1 MPPESIEKLVSE
13 FCRNAERAAAT
24 VERVQADSE
33 PVRRALK
40 RATAGA
46 EHVLLAPPLGLAPG
60 LLDGFRREP
69 NVVSNPSG
77 EELKTIRAG
86 VTEAFCGV
94 ASTGSVCVSLEG
106 GTGGPIS
113 MLTRVHVVLLDART
127 IVPRPGDLFS
137 PQGGR
142 VKPPGAGSFTFITG
156 PSATADMGPLVRG
169 VHGPG
174 RLHIIILE

>member
-1 MPPESIEKLVSE
+1 M
-13 FCRNAERAAAT
+13 
-24 VERVQADSE
+24 
-33 PVRRALK
+33 RRALK

-46 EHVLLAPPLGLAPG
+46 ERVLLAPLLSISPG
-60 LLDGFRREP
+60 LVDGFREEP

-77 EELKTIRAG
+77 EELKTIRTG

-106 GTGGPIS
+106 GTGGLIS

-127 IVPRPGDLFS
+127 IVPRPGDLS
-137 PQGGR
+137 PRRGAG
-142 VKPPGAGSFTFITG
+142 KPPGPGSFTFITG